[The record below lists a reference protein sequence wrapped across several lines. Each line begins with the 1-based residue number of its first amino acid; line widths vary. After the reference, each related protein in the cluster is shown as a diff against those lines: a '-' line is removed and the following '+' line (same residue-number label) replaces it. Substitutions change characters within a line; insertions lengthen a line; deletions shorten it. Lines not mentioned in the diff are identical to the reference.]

1 MKPDILVV
9 RYVTASLFKKQ
20 CATDEFWRMSPSM
33 QDDIC
38 SFAADQGVLSPF
50 VGLLNLTA
58 PQIEYSDE
66 MYSWFGLF
74 LQIENDYMARIET
87 MKQLARL
94 FSKEGIDIMF
104 LKGATLAKLYPC
116 PNWRSWSDI
125 DYYVFGRSAEG
136 IRLLETIG
144 SDTNDYYHHHT
155 QSSLNGILI
164 ENHYDFFDR
173 HNHKCNHILDDAM
186 KELAKNEGRS
196 YPYLFEDE
204 LDIKNSYM
212 MSPTMN
218 AIFLMRHMS
227 AHFVSET
234 VSLRQLYD
242 YALFLKADG
251 KNVDWTKVIDLY
263 GKSGMMRFAQ
273 IIISIVT
280 NKLGVDVLESGCP
293 IMAAENGMADKVWQS
308 IVSVEGCNP
317 YKRYNFRYMLY
328 EVMTFFKNRWKHS
341 LVYPGESYLKLFFIY
356 SWSHIKR
363 MMKGESVHN
372 EQIVV

>member
-1 MKPDILVV
+1 MKSDILVV

-263 GKSGMMRFAQ
+263 GKSGMMLFAQ

-280 NKLGVDVLESGCP
+280 KKLGVEVLENECP
-293 IMAAENGMADKVWQS
+293 IMAENGGMADKVWQS

-317 YKRYNFRYMLY
+317 YKRYNFRYMLF